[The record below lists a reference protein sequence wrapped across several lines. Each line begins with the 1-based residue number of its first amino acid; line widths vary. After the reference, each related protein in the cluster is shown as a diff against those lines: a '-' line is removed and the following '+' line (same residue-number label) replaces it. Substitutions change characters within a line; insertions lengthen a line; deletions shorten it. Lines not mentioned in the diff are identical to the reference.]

1 MKIEFDSCYLS
12 LKLSSL
18 GLQKLTLKYPTYGNG
33 DVVIGEDESGID
45 TGQFAVARHFIK
57 FHLGSVQVA
66 EKTQT
71 LAPIGEQARKV

>member
-1 MKIEFDSCYLS
+1 MTFVFLEAKI
-12 LKLSSL
+12 K
-18 GLQKLTLKYPTYGNG
+18 KYPTYCNG
-33 DVVIGEDESGID
+33 DVVIGENEGGID
-45 TGQFAVARHFIK
+45 TGQFTVVRHFVK